1 MSDPTRT
8 HTVDVEEADPKS
20 SSTILVGVVGS
31 VLLVVLVILLET
43 MYFRTAQVEHERKI
57 IAEQPQQLRAL
68 QAKQR
73 ELLGGYRIVDA
84 GQQTVA
90 IPIERAM
97 ELVVDEAQRND
108 GRMPAPGGADAQGN

>member
-1 MSDPTRT
+1 MSDPT
-8 HTVDVEEADPKS
+8 HTMDIEEADPKS

-31 VLLVVLVILLET
+31 VLLVVLVILLEAL
-43 MYFRTAQVEHERKI
+43 YFRTAQVEHERKI

-97 ELVVDEAQRND
+97 ELVVAEAQGNN
-108 GRMPAPGGADAQGN
+108 GRVPAPGGTDPQGN